1 MKIIRRIIAT
11 GLRLGLE
18 ILCKI
23 EKRELMKVPGKGPLI
38 IFSNHTGMVEVP
50 ILFSELLP
58 RPVIGVAKI
67 ESWDNWFLRPL
78 FDLFHI
84 IPIKRGE
91 ADMEAMHSMIKVL
104 DEGYL
109 LGMSP
114 EGTRNKT
121 GALLKAYP
129 GVVILAL
136 KSNSPLMPVAHWGG
150 ENFRINLKQLK
161 RTEFHIRCGK
171 IFYLDT
177 RGKKVTKEI
186 RQQMV
191 DEMMYQLAMLLPP
204 QYRGAYSDLENVT
217 TKFLRFVD
225 EGNFDENYHF
235 LRSNQ

>member
-1 MKIIRRIIAT
+1 MKIIRWIVAT
-11 GLRLGLE
+11 GMRLGVE

-23 EKRELMKVPGKGPLI
+23 EKKELKTIPKKGPLI

-58 RPVIGVAKI
+58 RPVTGLAKI
-67 ESWDNWFLRPL
+67 ESWDNWFLRFI

-91 ADMEAMHSMIKVL
+91 ADMDAMHSMLKVL
-104 DEGYL
+104 EEGYL
-109 LGMSP
+109 LGISP

-121 GALLKAYP
+121 GALLKAQP

-136 KSNSPLMPVAHWGG
+136 KSNSPLIPVAHWGG
-150 ENFRINLKQLK
+150 EYFSINLKRLK
-161 RTEFHIRCGK
+161 RTDFQTRCGRV
-171 IFYLDT
+171 FYLDA
-177 RGKKVTKEI
+177 RGDKVTKEV

-204 QYRGAYSDLENVT
+204 QYRGAYSNLENAT
-217 TKFLRFVD
+217 TEYLRFKV
-225 EGNFDENYHF
+225 
-235 LRSNQ
+235 

>member
-1 MKIIRRIIAT
+1 MKIIRWIVAT
-11 GLRLGLE
+11 GLRIGLE
-18 ILCKI
+18 ILCRI
-23 EKRELMKVPGKGPLI
+23 EKKELEKVPATGPLI

-50 ILFSELLP
+50 IVFSELLP
-58 RPVIGVAKI
+58 RPVTGLAKI
-67 ESWDNWFLRPL
+67 ESWDNWFLRII

-91 ADMEAMHSMIKVL
+91 ADMEAMHSMLRVL
-104 DEGYL
+104 DEGFI

-114 EGTRNKT
+114 EGTRNKS

-150 ENFRINLKQLK
+150 EDFRSNLKRLK
-161 RTEFHIRCGK
+161 RTDFHIRGGRL
-171 IFYLDT
+171 FQLDA
-177 RGKKVTKEI
+177 RGEKVTKEV

-204 QYRGAYSDLENVT
+204 QYRGAYSDLANATE
-217 TKFLRFVD
+217 KYLRFID
-225 EGNFDENYHF
+225 
-235 LRSNQ
+235 

>member
-1 MKIIRRIIAT
+1 MKIIRWIVAT
-11 GLRLGLE
+11 GMRLGVE

-23 EKRELMKVPGKGPLI
+23 EKKELKTIPKKGPLI

-58 RPVIGVAKI
+58 RPVTGLAKI
-67 ESWDNWFLRPL
+67 ESWDNWFLKFI

-91 ADMEAMHSMIKVL
+91 ADMDAMHSMLKVL
-104 DEGYL
+104 EEGYL
-109 LGMSP
+109 LGISP

-121 GALLKAYP
+121 GALLKAQP

-150 ENFRINLKQLK
+150 EHFSINLKRLK
-161 RTEFHIRCGK
+161 RTEFHVRCGK
-171 IFYLDT
+171 VFYLDA
-177 RGKKVTKEI
+177 RGDKVTKEV

-204 QYRGAYSDLENVT
+204 QYRGTYSDLENAT
-217 TKFLRFVD
+217 TKYLKFA
-225 EGNFDENYHF
+225 E
-235 LRSNQ
+235 